1 MLGFSKNKQNFIEEQ
16 AVDVLFL
23 HQGMQGVYSVFPM
36 GVFALLS
43 ALHKAGFSG
52 RAVNLDVE
60 RKHDKKITLQNILQR
75 YRPRLLALDLHWYVH
90 SHCQI
95 ELARQLKKITDTP
108 LILGGYTSSFF
119 ADEILRDYPFIDG
132 VLCGEADSSIVEYL
146 KVVTN
151 GGDPAKVPGLVYRKG
166 EKIESSQASAP
177 SKTVLDALDYA
188 DLDSLDHWQDYV
200 STSSGAGAT
209 IFIYPEQTPKA
220 TFFLSIGRGCSVN
233 CSYCTAAASS
243 VRNFFGRRGCY
254 YRPAEAVAEDFAR
267 LADRGIETVL
277 AEYYPYP
284 ADDDYFEEVFARIR
298 EKKVDVGINFG
309 CWSLPSDRFIEAY
322 SRTFNMRLSCL
333 SFSPESGSERIR
345 EINKG
350 KAYSNREVY
359 RLVDKLTDNNIFA
372 SVHFGFG
379 FPFESPTDFEQTL
392 AMHRQLR
399 GRRLYLSIRAIPLEP
414 GSQMFLHPDKYRIIK
429 HWTEFADYKKTFA
442 DLSRNKEPKHPYGYD
457 THLLDKKQ
465 LDRMKIA
472 AYRAFYLNIPLIRQ
486 RLSWVGQPGGKKL
499 DYFKIGG
506 AIVLGSA
513 SLLNRW
519 ER

>member
-1 MLGFSKNKQNFIEEQ
+1 MPDIFKRNKQT
-16 AVDVLFL
+16 ADYPALDVLFL

-36 GVFALLS
+36 GVFAMLS
-43 ALHKAGFSG
+43 ALAKAGFSG

-60 RKHDKKITLQNILQR
+60 RKNNPKITLSEILTR

-95 ELARQLKKITDTP
+95 ELARELKKITDTP

-119 ADEILRDYPFIDG
+119 AEELLRDYPFIDG
-132 VLCGEADSSIVEYL
+132 VLRGEADSSIVQYVSAL
-146 KVVTN
+146 SN
-151 GGDPAKVPGLVYRKG
+151 AGDFSLVSGLVYRSG
-166 EKIESSQASAP
+166 EQIKFNDPVAP
-177 SKTVLDALDYA
+177 EPAVLDAQDYA
-188 DLDSLDHWQDYV
+188 DLDLLDHWQDYV

-220 TFFLSIGRGCSVN
+220 TFFLGIGRGCSVN
-233 CSYCTAAASS
+233 CSYCTAAGAS
-243 VRNFFGRRGCY
+243 VRSFFGRRGCY
-254 YRPAEAVAEDFAR
+254 YRPAEDVAEDFAR

-284 ADDDYFEEVFARIR
+284 ADDDYFEEVFSRIR

-309 CWSLPSDRFIEAY
+309 CWSLPSDRFLAAY
-322 SRTFNMRLSCL
+322 ARTFNMRLSCL
-333 SFSPESGSERIR
+333 SFSPESGSEKIR

-350 KAYSNREVY
+350 RAYGNNEVY
-359 RLVDKLTDNNIFA
+359 RLIDKLTGRGIFA

-379 FPFESPTDFEQTL
+379 FPFESWADFEETL

-414 GSQMFLHPDKYRIIK
+414 GSQMFLYPEKYQIRK
-429 HWTEFADYKKTFA
+429 HWTRFADYKKAFA
-442 DLSRNKEPKHPYGYD
+442 DLSRNKAPQHPYGYE
-457 THLLDKKQ
+457 THLLNERE

-472 AYRAFYLNIPLIRQ
+472 AYRAFYLNWPLIRQ
-486 RLSWVGQPGGKKL
+486 RLSWVKQPGGKKL

-506 AIVLGSA
+506 AIALGSA
-513 SLLNRW
+513 RLLNRW